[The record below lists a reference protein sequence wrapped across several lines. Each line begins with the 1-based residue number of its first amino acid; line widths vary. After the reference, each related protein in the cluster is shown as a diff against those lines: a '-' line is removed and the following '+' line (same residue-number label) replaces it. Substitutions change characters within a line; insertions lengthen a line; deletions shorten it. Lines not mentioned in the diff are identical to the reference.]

1 MKPTIP
7 QVLAEIAEE
16 YPDYPA
22 QMSKDENGVFQPR
35 SYRDFRTTVER
46 FAAGLKS
53 MGIERGDHIGLI
65 SENRAEW
72 FIADLAILSIGAAD
86 VPRGNDTVPRDVAYI
101 LGFAE
106 CEVVCAEDLAQARKI
121 LSVRDEIGTL
131 KTIVV
136 LDPTEPL
143 DELRDEAGSIGIRSI
158 SDVYEDGDAY
168 LADHPTAVTDEVAKG
183 EENDTATVIFT
194 SGTTGTP
201 KGVMLT
207 HRNFLHQVK
216 HVPDLIDVGP
226 GDIWL
231 CVLPVWHSFERIMQ
245 YVSLGSASALAYSKP
260 IGKIMLEDFQ
270 KVRPTWMASV
280 PRIWEAIM
288 AGVYRNVKTQ
298 SKVKQALFH
307 FFVSLGS
314 THARIDDMLK
324 GRLPRF
330 TRRNRIVDAVG
341 AFLPWLLMWPLRA
354 LGNVLV
360 FGKIKGRLGGRFVAG
375 ISGGGALPSSVDAF
389 FQAAGILLL
398 EGYGLTETGPVL
410 GVRDQHHPV
419 PSTVGPVFPGTE
431 IRILD
436 EAGKPLPPGHQGLV
450 MARGPQVMKGYYR
463 QPDETARMLGEDGW
477 LNTGDLGMLTWDNEL
492 KITGRAKDTI
502 VLRGGENVEPLP
514 IEQKLTESPLIDH
527 AILQGQDQ
535 RILGVLIVPNPDALL
550 QMAVE
555 RGIVDKNA
563 TYDVSLLSDDRI
575 QEALGDVV
583 RDQVSAKNGFRPF
596 ERIGRFKL
604 IAGPLSV
611 GDELSQKQEVK
622 RHVIADKYESEI
634 AELFE
639 DV

>member
-7 QVLAEIAEE
+7 QLLAEIAEE

-35 SYRDFRTTVER
+35 SYRDLRTTVER

-106 CEVVCAEDLAQARKI
+106 CEVVCAEDLAQARKV

-131 KTIVV
+131 KTIIV

-158 SDVYEDGDAY
+158 SDVYDDGDAY
-168 LADHPTAVTDEVAKG
+168 LADHPAAVTDEVAKG

-245 YVSLGSASALAYSKP
+245 YVSLGSASGLAYSKP

-314 THARIDDMLK
+314 THAHIDDMLR

-330 TRRNRIVDAVG
+330 RKRNRVVDAVG

-436 EAGKPLPPGHQGLV
+436 
-450 MARGPQVMKGYYR
+450 
-463 QPDETARMLGEDGW
+463 
-477 LNTGDLGMLTWDNEL
+477 
-492 KITGRAKDTI
+492 
-502 VLRGGENVEPLP
+502 
-514 IEQKLTESPLIDH
+514 
-527 AILQGQDQ
+527 
-535 RILGVLIVPNPDALL
+535 
-550 QMAVE
+550 
-555 RGIVDKNA
+555 
-563 TYDVSLLSDDRI
+563 
-575 QEALGDVV
+575 
-583 RDQVSAKNGFRPF
+583 
-596 ERIGRFKL
+596 
-604 IAGPLSV
+604 
-611 GDELSQKQEVK
+611 
-622 RHVIADKYESEI
+622 
-634 AELFE
+634 
-639 DV
+639 

>member
-7 QVLAEIAEE
+7 QLLQEIANE

-22 QMSKDENGVFQPR
+22 QMSKDGNGSFQPR
-35 SYRDFRTTVER
+35 PYKDLLATVER

-53 MGIERGDHIGLI
+53 MGVKRGDHVGLI

-72 FIADLAILSIGAAD
+72 FIADLAILSLGAAD

-106 CEVVCAEDLAQARKI
+106 CATVCTEDVAQAKKV
-121 LSVRDEIGTL
+121 LSVRKDIPTL
-131 KTIVV
+131 KTLIV
-136 LDPTEPL
+136 LDSAENL
-143 DELRDEAGSIGIRSI
+143 GELESEAKGIEVRSI
-158 SDVYEDGDAY
+158 DSVYEDGAK
-168 LADHPTAVTDEVAKG
+168 LLSENPSAISDEIAKG
-183 EENDTATVIFT
+183 EPDDTVTVIFT
-194 SGTTGTP
+194 SGTTGIP

-207 HRNFLHQVK
+207 HTNFLHQVK

-245 YVSLGSASALAYSKP
+245 YVSLGAASALAYSKP
-260 IGKIMLEDFQ
+260 IGRIMLEDFQ
-270 KVRPTWMASV
+270 KVKPTWMASV

-298 SKVKQALFH
+298 SAVKQGLFH
-307 FFVSLGS
+307 FFVAVGS
-314 THARIDDMLK
+314 THANFDNMLK

-330 TRRNRIVDAVG
+330 EKRNRTVDAIL
-341 AFLPWLLMWPLRA
+341 AFLPWLFLWPLRG
-354 LGNVLV
+354 LGNALV
-360 FGKIKGRLGGRFVAG
+360 FGKIQGRLGGRFVAG
-375 ISGGGALPSSVDAF
+375 ISGGGALPSAVDSF
-389 FQAAGILLL
+389 FQAAGVLLL

-419 PSTVGPVFPGTE
+419 PATVGPVFPGTE
-431 IRILD
+431 IRIID
-436 EAGKPLPPGHQGLV
+436 EAGRPLPPGRQGLV
-450 MARGPQVMKGYYR
+450 MAHGPQVMKGYYN

-535 RILGVLIVPNPDALL
+535 RVLGVLIVPNPEAVL

-555 RGIVDKNA
+555 RGIVDEGA
-563 TYDVSLLSDDRI
+563 SYDVSLLDDER
-575 QEALGDVV
+575 V
-583 RDQVSAKNGFRPF
+583 RETFGAIVREQVSAKNGFRPF
-596 ERIGRFKL
+596 ERIGPFKL
-604 IAGPLSV
+604 IAGPLSI

-634 AELFE
+634 KALFE
-639 DV
+639 QT

>member
-7 QVLAEIAEE
+7 QLLRQVAER

-22 QMSKDENGVFQPR
+22 QLSKDERGVFQPTT
-35 SYRDFRTTVER
+35 YRDLVTIVER
-46 FAAGLKS
+46 FAAGLLS
-53 MGIERGDHIGLI
+53 LGISRGDHVGLI

-72 FIADLAILSIGAAD
+72 FIADLGILSIGAAD
-86 VPRGNDTVPRDVAYI
+86 VPRGNDTIPQDVGYI

-106 CEVVCAEDLAQARKI
+106 CETVCTEDVAQAQKV
-121 LSVRDEIGTL
+121 LSVRKEIPTL
-131 KTIVV
+131 GRIIV
-136 LDPTEPL
+136 LDPHEEL
-143 DELRDEAGSIGIRSI
+143 DQLRADAGTLEVLSI
-158 SDVYEDGDAY
+158 DQVYEAGDAY
-168 LADHPTAVTDEVAKG
+168 LADHPGAIREEVDTG
-183 EENDTATVIFT
+183 RRDDTATVIFT

-207 HRNFLHQVK
+207 HGNFLHQVD
-216 HVPDLIDVGP
+216 HVPELIDVGP

-270 KVRPTWMASV
+270 KVKPTWMASV

-298 SKVKQALFH
+298 SPVKQGLFH
-307 FFVSLGS
+307 FFVKVGS
-314 THARIDDMLK
+314 THAHLDNMFR

-330 TRRNRIVDAVG
+330 RKRSRLLDAIV
-341 AFLPWLLMWPLRA
+341 AFLPWLLMWPLRG

-360 FGKIKGRLGGRFVAG
+360 FGKIKGRLGGRFIAG
-375 ISGGGALPSSVDAF
+375 ISGGGALPSAVDSF

-410 GVRDQHHPV
+410 GVRAQHHPV

-436 EAGKPLPPGHQGLV
+436 DAGKPLPPGHRGLV
-450 MARGPQVMKGYYR
+450 MARGPQVMKGYYKK
-463 QPDETARMLGEDGW
+463 PDETARMLGDDGW

-492 KITGRAKDTI
+492 AITGRAKDTI

-514 IEQKLTESPLIDH
+514 IEQKLTESSLVDH
-527 AILQGQDQ
+527 AILQGQDE
-535 RILGVLIVPNPDALL
+535 RVLGVLIVPNPDAVVQLAIDL
-550 QMAVE
+550 
-555 RGIVDKNA
+555 GIAEKDA
-563 TYDVSLLSDDRI
+563 AFDVSLLSHERI
-575 QEALGDVV
+575 QETFSNLI
-583 RDQVSAKNGFRPF
+583 RDEVSARNGFRPF
-596 ERIGRFKL
+596 ERISRFKL
-604 IAGPLSV
+604 IPGPLSV

-622 RHVIADKYESEI
+622 RHIIAEKYASEI
-634 AELFE
+634 RELFE
-639 DV
+639 

>member
-7 QVLAEIAEE
+7 QLLQEVAEE
-16 YPDYPA
+16 YADYPA
-22 QMSKDENGVFQPR
+22 QMSKDADGVFQPTT
-35 SYRDFRTTVER
+35 YREFLQIVER
-46 FAAGLKS
+46 FGAGLLS
-53 MGIERGDHIGLI
+53 MGVTRGDHIGLI
-65 SENRAEW
+65 AENRAEW
-72 FIADLAILSIGAAD
+72 FIADVGILSIGAAD
-86 VPRGNDTVPRDVAYI
+86 VPRGNDTIAKDVGYI

-106 CEVVCAEDLAQARKI
+106 CATVCAEDATQTRKI
-121 LSVRDEIGTL
+121 LSVRKDIPTL
-131 KTIVV
+131 KTIIV
-136 LDPTEPL
+136 LDPHEEL
-143 DELRDEAGSIGIRSI
+143 DELRKEAKGIEIVPMSSVYEAGEKLL
-158 SDVYEDGDAY
+158 VEKPDAV
-168 LADHPTAVTDEVAKG
+168 ADEIAKG
-183 EENDTATVIFT
+183 EADDTVTVIFT

-207 HRNFLHQVK
+207 HRNFLHQVQ

-298 SKVKQALFH
+298 SAVKQGLFN
-307 FFVSLGS
+307 FFVKVGS
-314 THARIDDMLK
+314 THAHFTNMVT

-330 TRRNRIVDAVG
+330 TKRSRILDTIVG
-341 AFLPWLLMWPLRA
+341 FLPWLLLWPLRA
-354 LGNVLV
+354 LGNLLV
-360 FGKIKGRLGGRFVAG
+360 FGKIQGRLGGRFIAG
-375 ISGGGALPSSVDAF
+375 ISGGGALPSSVDSF
-389 FQAAGILLL
+389 FSAAGILLL

-419 PSTVGPVFPGTE
+419 PGTVGPVFPGTE
-431 IRILD
+431 IRIID
-436 EAGKPLPPGHQGLV
+436 EDGRPLPPGHKGLV
-450 MARGPQVMKGYYR
+450 MARGPQVMKGYYNN
-463 QPDETARMLGEDGW
+463 PDETARILGDDGW
-477 LNTGDLGMLTWDNEL
+477 LNTGDLGMLTWDDEL
-492 KITGRAKDTI
+492 AITGRAKDTI

-535 RILGVLIVPNPDALL
+535 RVLGVLIVPNPDALL
-550 QMAVE
+550 QLAKE
-555 RGIVDKNA
+555 RKVIDESA
-563 TYDVSLLSDDRI
+563 SYDVSLLTEGAIR
-575 QEALGDVV
+575 EEFGKLV
-583 RDQVSAKNGFRPF
+583 REQVSAKTGFRPF

-622 RHVIADKYESEI
+622 RHVIAEKYESEI
-634 AELFE
+634 NELFE
-639 DV
+639 